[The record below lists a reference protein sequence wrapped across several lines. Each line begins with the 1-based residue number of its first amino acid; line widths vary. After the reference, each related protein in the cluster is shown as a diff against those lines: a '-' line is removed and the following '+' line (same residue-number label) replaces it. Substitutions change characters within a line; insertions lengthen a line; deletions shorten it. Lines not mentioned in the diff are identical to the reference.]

1 MSNSRKKVAVA
12 EAGVGVIERRQG
24 SKLVEA
30 PSARDRRSDKARAI
44 MAVSLDLFESRH
56 FTDVSTKEIAAAA
69 GVNSAMLYYYFDSKE
84 ELFRSVVE
92 MTVRSALHHFHD
104 LQENAKSPRD
114 IISGWLET
122 HIRQFDII
130 RKFVKISLNYRSS
143 GAKFDKI
150 DSAI

>member
-1 MSNSRKKVAVA
+1 
-12 EAGVGVIERRQG
+12 
-24 SKLVEA
+24 
-30 PSARDRRSDKARAI
+30 
-44 MAVSLDLFESRH
+44 
-56 FTDVSTKEIAAAA
+56 
-69 GVNSAMLYYYFDSKE
+69 MLYYYFDSKE

-114 IISGWLET
+114 IISGCSRRT
-122 HIRQFDII
+122 FASSNII

-150 DSAI
+150 DSAISQFYDTER